1 MRDFISSDI
10 FLRRV
15 LEIGFA
21 HIGERHKTNS
31 FLVANVAHSNLLR
44 VVNPVVLTVVF
55 VVLQTTRSS
64 KTYGTGSYPLPPQ
77 GLQRR
82 ILHTVRASPLN
93 GPCFRKACKAYSEH
107 VGVNRQTGGFRGDM
121 QTR

>member
-1 MRDFISSDI
+1 MHFLRY

-55 VVLQTTRSS
+55 VVLQTTRAP
-64 KTYGTGSYPLPPQ
+64 KAYGTGSYPLPPQ

-82 ILHTVRASPLN
+82 ILHTVRASPLK

>member
-1 MRDFISSDI
+1 MRDFI
-10 FLRRV
+10 FLRYFLWRV

-55 VVLQTTRSS
+55 VVL
-64 KTYGTGSYPLPPQ
+64 
-77 GLQRR
+77 
-82 ILHTVRASPLN
+82 
-93 GPCFRKACKAYSEH
+93 
-107 VGVNRQTGGFRGDM
+107 
-121 QTR
+121 